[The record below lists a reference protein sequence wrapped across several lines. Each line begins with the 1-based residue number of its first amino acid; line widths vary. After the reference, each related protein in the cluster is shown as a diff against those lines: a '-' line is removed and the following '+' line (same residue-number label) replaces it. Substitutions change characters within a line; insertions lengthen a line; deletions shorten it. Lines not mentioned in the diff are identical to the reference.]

1 MNDELIRL
9 SQKLDAVTLE
19 RDNWKKRAE
28 EFEDELFLAR
38 EALARSFK

>member
-1 MNDELIRL
+1 MQDELIRL
-9 SQKLDAVTLE
+9 SAKLDAVTLE

-28 EFEDELFLAR
+28 ELEDELVLAR

>member
-19 RDNWKKRAE
+19 RDHWKQQAQQ
-28 EFEDELFLAR
+28 FEDELVLAR
-38 EALARSFK
+38 EALARVYR